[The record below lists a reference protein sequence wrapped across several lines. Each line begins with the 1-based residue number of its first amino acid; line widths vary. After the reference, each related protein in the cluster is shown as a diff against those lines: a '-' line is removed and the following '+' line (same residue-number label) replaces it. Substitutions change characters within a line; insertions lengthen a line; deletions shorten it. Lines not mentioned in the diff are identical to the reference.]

1 MGQVFKRNEEI
12 NSTLTLKLS
21 LFSCIPGFL
30 MIRNARRHEKS
41 VLNSPVFLASL

>member
-12 NSTLTLKLS
+12 NSTLTVKLS

-30 MIRNARRHEKS
+30 IIGNTGRDERS
-41 VLNSPVFLASL
+41 ILNSPVFLASL